1 MLVSP
6 IQPDPLK
13 RAGPVLA
20 NPLYSTGAP
29 GHYSG
34 IYREL
39 KFGRSGGRT
48 YIHTLRTLPAKEK
61 PGIWF
66 VLPKRFVVQHNL
78 LVLNR
83 KLQYPALAANPST
96 GVET

>member
-1 MLVSP
+1 MFYKRTRQLFRHRQG
-6 IQPDPLK
+6 IQIPTTR
-13 RAGPVLA
+13 RAD
-20 NPLYSTGAP
+20 LYSYPAN
-29 GHYSG
+29 
-34 IYREL
+34 RA
-39 KFGRSGGRT
+39 
-48 YIHTLRTLPAKEK
+48 AKEK

-66 VLPKRFVVQHNL
+66 ELPKRFAILHNL